1 MLTNSSSRNT
11 GASDVEWQLQDW
23 LNKEHLKQDV
33 GSSRLFV
40 D

>member
-1 MLTNSSSRNT
+1 MLTNSSSRDT
-11 GASDVEWQLQDW
+11 GGSDVEWQLQDW
-23 LNKEHLKQDV
+23 LKRERVKQNV